1 MATKES
7 TQKSLHDELYALVVE
22 SAEYDH
28 PCDASDQRL
37 DKAHGVV
44 TVQELLEL
52 LSKHSKPAE

>member
-1 MATKES
+1 MAVKENPK
-7 TQKSLHDELYALVVE
+7 TTLHDDLYALVLE

-44 TVQELLEL
+44 SVQELLEL